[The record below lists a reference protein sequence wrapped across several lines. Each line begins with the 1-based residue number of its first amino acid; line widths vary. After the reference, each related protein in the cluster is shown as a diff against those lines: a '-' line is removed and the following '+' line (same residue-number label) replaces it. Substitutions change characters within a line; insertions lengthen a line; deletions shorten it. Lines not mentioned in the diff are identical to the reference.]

1 MKIQEYCK
9 NHILV
14 FDGAM
19 GTYFSKLHPFER
31 QCVEKMNVIHPRWI
45 SQIHNE
51 YIEAGAQ
58 AIKTNTF
65 CCNRPYFQDETYCK
79 ESIYK
84 ACDIANAF
92 DVFVFAD
99 IGPISSE
106 YDAFE
111 EMKWVVDRFLEKNI
125 KYFIFETQSRID
137 GLNEIASYIHSKV
150 EDAFLIVSFSV
161 QSDGFSSSGIHI
173 QDLISHTKN
182 HFDVIGLNCGC
193 GVSHMVSLLQ
203 SFEDI
208 SYVSPNAGYPTIVNN
223 RTYYQVNP
231 SYFALEM
238 LKMRNYNIFMMGG
251 CCGTTPDHIKEL
263 VNSLHSN
270 YEVNEPI
277 KKEIKHIDTIE
288 DPSDFYK
295 KLSNLQK
302 VIAVELDP
310 PSNWDLSKFMKG
322 AWQLKEVADALTIAD
337 CPIGRARMD
346 ASLLACKVKRELNM
360 DVLPHMTCR
369 DRNLNATKAL
379 LLADYA
385 QGIRDVL
392 LITGDP
398 IPSDS
403 RDEVKTVY
411 QFNSRKMAK
420 YICSLEEK
428 GMMSP
433 FHLFGALNVNALN
446 FDIQLKIAKEKIENG
461 MVGFFTQPILS
472 LEAFENLKRA
482 KKELNAYILGGVIP
496 VVSYRNAVFMENEIN
511 GIHVCKEIMDLYV
524 NKNRE
529 QAQEIAIHVS
539 STIMKKI
546 ENYVDGFY
554 LMTPF
559 GRSELMVKIID
570 LYKKM

>member
-1 MKIQEYCK
+1 MKIQEYCRD
-9 NHILV
+9 HVLV

-19 GTYFSKLHPFER
+19 GTYFSKLHPYER
-31 QCVEKMNVIHPRWI
+31 QCVEKMNVIHPQWI
-45 SQIHNE
+45 SQIHQE
-51 YIEAGAQ
+51 YIASGAK

-65 CCNRPYFQDETYCK
+65 CCNRPYFQDEEFCQ
-79 ESIYK
+79 EAIYK
-84 ACDIANAF
+84 ACDIAQSF

-99 IGPISSE
+99 IGPVSSE
-106 YDAFE
+106 YDVFE
-111 EMKWVVDRFLEKNI
+111 EMKWIVDRFLEKNI
-125 KYFIFETQSRID
+125 KYFIFETQSGKE

-150 EDAFLIVSFSV
+150 KDAYVIVSFSV
-161 QSDGFSSSGIHI
+161 QSDGFTNSGNHI
-173 QDLISHTKN
+173 QDLIDHTKN
-182 HFDVIGLNCGC
+182 HFDAIGLNCGC
-193 GVSHMVSLLQ
+193 GVGHMLSHIR
-203 SFEDI
+203 SFNDI
-208 SYVSPNAGYPTIVNN
+208 SFAAPNAGYPTIVNN

-231 SYFALEM
+231 SYFAKEIKEM
-238 LKMRNYNIFMMGG
+238 TNYGVCMLGG

-263 VNSLHSN
+263 VNCLHSN
-270 YEVNEPI
+270 QIVEI
-277 KKEIKHIDTIE
+277 HKKKEIKYIQDKE

-295 KLSNLQK
+295 KLSNHQK

-310 PSNWDLSKFMKG
+310 PANWDLSKFMKG

-398 IPSDS
+398 IPSES

-411 QFNSRKMAK
+411 QFNSRKMAG

-428 GMMSP
+428 GMMSH

-446 FDIQLKIAKEKIENG
+446 FDIQLKIAKEKLENG
-461 MVGFFTQPILS
+461 MVGFFTQPVLS
-472 LEAFENLKRA
+472 FEALENLKRA
-482 KKELNAYILGGVIP
+482 KKELNAFILGGVIP
-496 VVSYRNAVFMENEIN
+496 VVSYRNAVFMENEIH
-511 GIHVCKEIMDLYV
+511 GIHVCKEIMNLYV
-524 NKNRE
+524 DKNRE
-529 QAQEIAIHVS
+529 EAQEIAVRVS

-546 ENYVDGFY
+546 EDYVDGFY